1 MPGIRAVFFLALIVP
16 LIAGASFF
24 YNSRIADDV
33 IEEIAAVA
41 QTTSTSSSTT
51 IQSVLQK
58 MFPISC
64 TSSSQL
70 NDEYSCE
77 NLYDGTLK
85 SWQDNELECV
95 DGFLEFTFSDPMYL
109 EFIVFQNLESS
120 NSFKRNFKVRDI
132 QVTTDENS
140 ILIEKELQNNNGQ
153 QWIDIN
159 STTATLRIDILSAYS
174 GEDIGNSNA
183 FKECAIQEL
192 TFFGK
197 G

>member
-1 MPGIRAVFFLALIVP
+1 MRKLLFRFEFLKIK
-16 LIAGASFF
+16 S
-24 YNSRIADDV
+24 
-33 IEEIAAVA
+33 
-41 QTTSTSSSTT
+41 
-51 IQSVLQK
+51 QK
-58 MFPISC
+58 
-64 TSSSQL
+64 L
-70 NDEYSCE
+70 
-77 NLYDGTLK
+77 
-85 SWQDNELECV
+85 
-95 DGFLEFTFSDPMYL
+95 
-109 EFIVFQNLESS
+109 
-120 NSFKRNFKVRDI
+120 FKRNFKVRDI